1 MNVEELLIQKQVA
14 FIPKGKDYVVRC
26 LNPEHDDSNPSMRI
40 DQIDGRFNCFACEFK
55 GNIFTYFGEAATGLQ
70 LRKELI
76 KKKIQEKRAENVG
89 LAFPKDYMPYVGNW
103 RNISPKTYRKFEA
116 FEHSGSD
123 YISRINF
130 PIRDISG
137 KIVAFQGRHTSG
149 GVPKYKFSPPGAKL
163 PYFLQTQNPS

>member
-1 MNVEELLIQKQVA
+1 M
-14 FIPKGKDYVVRC
+14 RC

-89 LAFPKDYMPYVGNW
+89 LAFPKDYMPYIGNW
-103 RNISPKTYRKFEA
+103 RTVVEIQIPSHRATC
-116 FEHSGSD
+116 
-123 YISRINF
+123 
-130 PIRDISG
+130 
-137 KIVAFQGRHTSG
+137 
-149 GVPKYKFSPPGAKL
+149 GAE
-163 PYFLQTQNPS
+163 